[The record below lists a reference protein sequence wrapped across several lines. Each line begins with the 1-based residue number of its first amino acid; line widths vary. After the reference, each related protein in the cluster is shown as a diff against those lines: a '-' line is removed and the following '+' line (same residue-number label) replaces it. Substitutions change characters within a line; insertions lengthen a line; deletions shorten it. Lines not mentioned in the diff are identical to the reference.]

1 MSSQLKKSELI
12 QIEVSDLRVENE
24 KLRRDLNRALVETD
38 QVKSSSSAN
47 ETRVQRD
54 LCLVQDRNLEL
65 ELELNHMKEEIEH
78 CKAMTTSAD
87 EEHKKMSLSMVS
99 RVNGLGS
106 ELKRSKLE
114 KELLVEE
121 VKDLRLLLS
130 RSEGALETINSHGEG
145 KDSRVRPSNGDGN
158 NDCVHDQER
167 LEPRLLR
174 QADEER
180 FHQQQITRTLRY
192 RPVDVQTKDPL
203 MYSSTHYQ
211 SNHQI
216 IGQKVLQSESTYGA
230 RHANSNLV
238 HDAPQFCHLKSLL
251 KQDYSNFHQEDRRLE
266 STAIRA
272 ETYTGFVPNDIEIED
287 LSQKSGDAEDSIDRD
302 DESKHSLETSITWDT
317 ATRRIVQPGN
327 VKSDQALLPGMIV
340 GTEINFNQNTEGELQ
355 NDGRK
360 RPDGDD
366 RREQVPLSRTTKQDD
381 NIPLEISQDDD
392 LEETGYAS
400 SDFETE
406 STSGV

>member
-1 MSSQLKKSELI
+1 
-12 QIEVSDLRVENE
+12 
-24 KLRRDLNRALVETD
+24 
-38 QVKSSSSAN
+38 
-47 ETRVQRD
+47 
-54 LCLVQDRNLEL
+54 
-65 ELELNHMKEEIEH
+65 
-78 CKAMTTSAD
+78 
-87 EEHKKMSLSMVS
+87 
-99 RVNGLGS
+99 
-106 ELKRSKLE
+106 
-114 KELLVEE
+114 
-121 VKDLRLLLS
+121 
-130 RSEGALETINSHGEG
+130 
-145 KDSRVRPSNGDGN
+145 
-158 NDCVHDQER
+158 
-167 LEPRLLR
+167 
-174 QADEER
+174 
-180 FHQQQITRTLRY
+180 
-192 RPVDVQTKDPL
+192 

-272 ETYTGFVPNDIEIED
+272 ETYTGSVPNDIEIED